1 MFHFGDAASSAQL
14 IKTNAFNTKGPNV
27 PDKPFA
33 EMSEQEIGITLAYL
47 SLSVKMARKMD
58 AAEEVVALLVKDYDE
73 GFKALAGACE
83 EFRERVRNGVV
94 FPVDGFTKENV
105 KKYAQ
110 LAGVDS
116 SES

>member
-14 IKTNAFNTKGPNV
+14 IKTNAFNVKGPNA

-33 EMSEQEIGITLAYL
+33 ELSEQEMKTTLAYL
-47 SLSVKMARKMD
+47 RLSVKTARRMG
-58 AAEEVVALLVKDYDE
+58 ASEEVVALLVKDYDE
-73 GFKALAGACE
+73 GFKALAEASEG
-83 EFRERVRNGVV
+83 FKERVRSGVV
-94 FPVDGFTKENV
+94 FPVDGFTKENI
-105 KKYAQ
+105 KKYAR